1 LSKPFRVSKEE
12 ETLIKIMR
20 AVEVPAERILS
31 IIAKDSPVM
40 AALIKRVRKEEKTDV
55 TKTV

>member
-1 LSKPFRVSKEE
+1 MSKPFRVSKEE